1 MNHLKTLNLNLANNT
16 FGLEYG
22 EYYIGF
28 SVHNYGFCLVKKS
41 KIVDL

>member
-22 EYYIGF
+22 EYYNLLDGDWNLKNSI
-28 SVHNYGFCLVKKS
+28 
-41 KIVDL
+41 I